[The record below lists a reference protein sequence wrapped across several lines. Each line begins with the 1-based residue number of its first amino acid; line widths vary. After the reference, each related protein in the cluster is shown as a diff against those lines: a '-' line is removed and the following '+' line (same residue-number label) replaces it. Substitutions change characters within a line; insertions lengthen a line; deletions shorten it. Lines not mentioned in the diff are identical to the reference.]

1 MPLDPGEFRIS
12 ETTEERFNELRP
24 RKGRSKLHPQWEGVL
39 DDLAAGKVIELEAPD
54 PRRANTL
61 RRSLGRMAAGRDMK
75 LELSGEG
82 TTVLVRKS
90 EQALVPKPVRE
101 ALGKVTENGRRG
113 GRRGKAAAEPAE
125 PGLA

>member
-39 DDLAAGKVIELEAPD
+39 DGLAAGKVIELEAPD

-75 LELSGEG
+75 LEFSGEG

-101 ALGKVTENGRRG
+101 ALGRVTGNGRRR
-113 GRRGKAAAEPAE
+113 GRRQGASSGPAE
-125 PGLA
+125 VEVG

>member
-12 ETTEERFNELRP
+12 ETTEERFDELRP
-24 RKGRSKLHPQWEGVL
+24 RKVRSTLHPQWEGVL
-39 DDLAAGKVIELEAPD
+39 DGLVAGKVIELEAPD
-54 PRRANTL
+54 PQRANTL

-75 LELSGEG
+75 LEFSGEG

-90 EQALVPKPVRE
+90 EQDHVPKPVRE